1 MANISEN
8 HLEFPECMPA
18 FLMGVFMLGIAE
30 VVFVVYICMGMLH
43 SGHVRRDRSI
53 PSLGIESVPSSLKF
67 NMEVSL

>member
-1 MANISEN
+1 
-8 HLEFPECMPA
+8 
-18 FLMGVFMLGIAE
+18 MGVFMLGIAE

-43 SGHVRRDRSI
+43 SGHVRRDRSS